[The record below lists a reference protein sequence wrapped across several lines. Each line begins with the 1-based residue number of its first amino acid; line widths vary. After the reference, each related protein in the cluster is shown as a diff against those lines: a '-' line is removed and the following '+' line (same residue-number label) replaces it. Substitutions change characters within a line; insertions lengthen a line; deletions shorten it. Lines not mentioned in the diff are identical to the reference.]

1 MTFLKTLIARLRKS
15 SVQIGHS
22 AEVEDIFAARL
33 RKMQGRQRLAAQ
45 TTPFKSSRQ
54 QQAA

>member
-1 MTFLKTLIARLRKS
+1 MTFLKTLIARLNKS
-15 SVQIGHS
+15 SVEAGPK
-22 AEVEDIFAARL
+22 AEVEDIFTARL
-33 RKMQGRQRLAAQ
+33 RKMQGRQRQAAQ

>member
-1 MTFLKTLIARLRKS
+1 MTFLKTLIARLNKS
-15 SVQIGHS
+15 SVEAGPK
-22 AEVEDIFAARL
+22 AEVEDIFTARL